1 MFINAIF
8 PLVFDLIPSILI
20 LMAISPGLFKK
31 PKVKKKLSM
40 QIVTSSIQNI
50 NVQPKLN
57 HLETFDDH

>member
-40 QIVTSSIQNI
+40 QMVTSSIQNMNI
-50 NVQPKLN
+50 QPKLN